1 MPTQAYRGTQLGKA
15 LIAEGVCP
23 SNATNVVLTVPVDGP
38 VTLHYDVLVDPN
50 DVPKIVRAL
59 SSLLVAERTEPRAA
73 WVDSP
78 PEAPPS

>member
-23 SNATNVVLTVPVDGP
+23 SNATQVTLTVPVDGA
-38 VTLHYDVLVDPN
+38 VMLHYDVLVDPA
-50 DVPKIVRAL
+50 DVPKIIRAL
-59 SSLLVAERTEPRAA
+59 SSLLAADRTEPRAA

-78 PEAPPS
+78 PEPEAL